1 MLQKYLIRQEDVEP
15 LAEGVLIVLEKVG
28 MLYQNEEILHS
39 LENIGARVDREN
51 QIATFPRRLVEEFV
65 EKLRKEEGKQEG
77 FYRAIAFQRMRIYD
91 LCSTSRLICGR
102 FAKRYNKI

>member
-1 MLQKYLIRQEDVEP
+1 MLQRYSIRQEDVEP

-39 LENIGARVDREN
+39 LESIGARVDREN

-65 EKLRKEEGKQEG
+65 ERLGQMVQFFYDYGKEE
-77 FYRAIAFQRMRIYD
+77 
-91 LCSTSRLICGR
+91 
-102 FAKRYNKI
+102 KRRGSKRDFIER

>member
-1 MLQKYLIRQEDVEP
+1 MLQRYLIRQEDVEP

-39 LENIGARVDREN
+39 LESIGARVDREN

-65 EKLRKEEGKQEG
+65 ERLGQMVQFFYDYGKEE
-77 FYRAIAFQRMRIYD
+77 
-91 LCSTSRLICGR
+91 
-102 FAKRYNKI
+102 KRRGSKRDFIER